1 MFLTLK
7 YLLLTSNILGFVSS
21 QNSPKLFCPKNRSF
35 DIDAIY
41 SVIDDAKQYVYIAVT
56 DYLPIS
62 STSSKRS
69 GTFRPVPCGPP
80 ASGLWD
86 AVRLYQEE
94 HTLFQCASCASAVF
108 PSCLSSPGASNLN
121 AQSLTLQECITSLS
135 HNHRN
140 SLRKKVW
147 VINRKS
153 YPSVLSMRRWRG
165 FKTHAFRERALLNE
179 KAIFTVGNFS
189 VPVWS
194 HSNLE
199 MIQGQEILHSS
210 RYNNHT

>member
-69 GTFRPVPCGPP
+69 GTFRPVPCVLGSEML
-80 ASGLWD
+80 SGCI
-86 AVRLYQEE
+86 RKS
-94 HTLFQCASCASAVF
+94 T
-108 PSCLSSPGASNLN
+108 LSSSAPRVH
-121 AQSLTLQECITSLS
+121 LQFS
-135 HNHRN
+135 H
-140 SLRKKVW
+140 
-147 VINRKS
+147 
-153 YPSVLSMRRWRG
+153 
-165 FKTHAFRERALLNE
+165 HAFLPLVRP
-179 KAIFTVGNFS
+179 I
-189 VPVWS
+189 
-194 HSNLE
+194 
-199 MIQGQEILHSS
+199 
-210 RYNNHT
+210 